1 MLIINLLPGHG
12 ITNIKG
18 ESYDPGATNKNG
30 TQEAKGTEILAKKLK
45 FKLEFNGFKVNL
57 LNEKNVTAQINFVNN
72 HKCDLAIALHFNAF
86 NEKASGVEVL
96 YSDIAPGFHQ
106 STTLKF
112 ANILLN
118 HLVKDT
124 GMVNRG
130 LKKTNSGVGI
140 IKRTKYPTVLSENG
154 FVDHPTEYLWA
165 VENSKLEIL
174 ADSHCKAVCEYFGV
188 EYKIEDKNKEN
199 NNKEENNND
208 MAILNTKN
216 LIKFT
221 YNGEAKQLE
230 NFTINNTTYVK
241 IRDILELF
249 TKVLDLDSKNMII
262 NIKDNEVKINV
273 NDKEINGIL
282 INDKTY
288 SPVRQLCEMLGK
300 TVDYDGV
307 NKKVIII

>member
-1 MLIINLLPGHG
+1 MLTINLLPGHG

-18 ESYDPGATNKNG
+18 ESYDPGATNRNG

-118 HLVKDT
+118 QLVKDT
-124 GMVNRG
+124 GMINRG

-154 FVDHPTEYLWA
+154 FVDHPTEYLW
-165 VENSKLEIL
+165 SKDDSKIEIL
-174 ADSHCKAVCEYFGV
+174 AESHCKAVCEYFGIK
-188 EYKIEDKNKEN
+188 YKDNKEEIKEEIKDNKKEEKNMALLDWQKKLGVSAIDILSKKGIINDAEIWKEDKNLESPIPGWLFF
-199 NNKEENNND
+199 E
-208 MAILNTKN
+208 I
-216 LIKFT
+216 IKRIV
-221 YNGEAKQLE
+221 E
-230 NFTINNTTYVK
+230 
-241 IRDILELF
+241 
-249 TKVLDLDSKNMII
+249 
-262 NIKDNEVKINV
+262 
-273 NDKEINGIL
+273 DK
-282 INDKTY
+282 
-288 SPVRQLCEMLGK
+288 
-300 TVDYDGV
+300 
-307 NKKVIII
+307 